1 MNTNVLRMCVLSY
14 SVISDSLHPTD
25 CGPAGF
31 SVHEISQARMLE
43 WVATS
48 SSRGSSRLRIKPA
61 LAGRFFTPEPAG
73 EPKHAGTRSE
83 LSHHEKKDQDA
94 DATQVAAILQNKQV
108 NMLRPETYTRFYAK
122 RTSIKIIGL

>member
-1 MNTNVLRMCVLSY
+1 M
-14 SVISDSLHPTD
+14 
-25 CGPAGF
+25 GF
-31 SVHEISQARMLE
+31 SKQEYWSGFPSPTPGDLPNSGMEH
-43 WVATS
+43 TS
-48 SSRGSSRLRIKPA
+48 LMSSALA